1 MIPELKSYRRINEL
15 KDKIVVL
22 KIGNEIYL
30 FKSEHITSEQ
40 RIIIESITE
49 ALWDDY
55 ESEIAELNHYELL
68 NWVLEK
74 IRIETGIGLES
85 IEIDCEFSIS
95 AH

>member
-1 MIPELKSYRRINEL
+1 M

-55 ESEIAELNHYELL
+55 ENEIAELSQCELL

-74 IRIETGIGLES
+74 IKIETGIGLES
-85 IEIDCEFSIS
+85 IEIDFEFSIS
-95 AH
+95 AHSI